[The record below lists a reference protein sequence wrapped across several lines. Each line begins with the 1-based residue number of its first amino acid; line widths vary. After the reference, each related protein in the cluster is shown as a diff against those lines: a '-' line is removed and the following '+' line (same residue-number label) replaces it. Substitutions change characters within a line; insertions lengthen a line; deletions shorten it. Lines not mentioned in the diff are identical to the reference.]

1 MNDNYRDIIL
11 KQREFFATRSTMS
24 LEFRLNQLE
33 RLKQALML
41 AIPEIKQALY
51 SDLGR
56 CEFEAGFDLGVI
68 ETINY
73 FIASLPNWMNKK
85 EVSPSPMQAPAKVY
99 IESTPLGVCLII
111 SPWNYPIELTIAPLL
126 GAISAGNTAI
136 IKTSEYSPRCSEVLA
151 NIINNTFPSNY
162 LHVITGTAEVAQE
175 LLQHKF
181 DHIFYTGGTAVGR
194 KVYEAASQYLTP
206 VVLELGGKSPCI
218 IDDTVDYKQT
228 ARRILFGKVI
238 NSGQTCV
245 APDYCLV
252 SRSAYDKLLSA
263 FKEVLVEFYPEGA
276 LFSKDF
282 SKIISNKHLLRL
294 ENLIRQQKEADIIC
308 GGEVDH
314 DKQKISPCLL
324 SLGDIESAM
333 RNPIMQEEIFG
344 PILPIIQYEN
354 LDQILTIVATASQP
368 LALYV
373 FSQDE
378 FFCNFIM
385 NNIQSGGV
393 CVNDIMV
400 HLFNLECGFGG
411 VGTSG
416 LGAYHGELS
425 FKAYSHYRT
434 VAMRSFSHIDP
445 LDARFPPYKI

>member
-1 MNDNYRDIIL
+1 MNDNYKNIISM
-11 KQREFFATRSTMS
+11 QREFFATRSTVS
-24 LEFRLNQLE
+24 LEFRINQLE
-33 RLKQALML
+33 RLKQALIS

-68 ETINY
+68 DTIDY
-73 FIASLPNWMNKK
+73 FIANLPNWIKKK
-85 EVSPSPMQAPAKVY
+85 EVAASSMQAPAKVY
-99 IESTPLGVCLII
+99 IESIPLGVCLII

-136 IKTSEYSPRCSEVLA
+136 IKTSEYAPNCSAVLA

-162 LHVITGTAEVAQE
+162 LYVVNGAAEVAQE
-175 LLQHKF
+175 LLQHQF

-194 KVYEAASQYLTP
+194 KVYEAASRYLTP

-218 IDDTVDYKQT
+218 VDDTVDYKQT
-228 ARRILFGKVI
+228 ARRILFGKLI

-252 SRSAYDKLLSA
+252 TRSAYDKLISA

-276 LFSKDF
+276 LHSRDF
-282 SKIISNKHLLRL
+282 SKIISKQHLLRL
-294 ENLIRQQKEADIIC
+294 ERFLEQQAPSEIIF

-314 DKQKISPCLL
+314 DKQRISPCLL
-324 SLGDIESAM
+324 SLGDVDSASL
-333 RNPIMQEEIFG
+333 NPIMQEEIFG

-354 LDQILTIVATASQP
+354 LDQILTTVSKSSKP

-378 FFCNFIM
+378 HFCNFIM
-385 NNIQSGGV
+385 GNIQSGGA
-393 CVNDIMV
+393 CINDVMV

-416 LGAYHGELS
+416 LGDYHGELS

-434 VAMRSFSHIDP
+434 VTVRPFSNIDP
-445 LDARFPPYKI
+445 LNARFPPYKI